1 MASFSTALSQAQRNY
16 CVTRRELLAVVQAVK
31 RFHPYLYGQRF
42 LIRTDHS
49 ALQWL
54 LNFRQPKGQTARWL
68 EALQGYSF
76 TVQHR
81 PGSQHSNADALSR
94 RPCFESGCKHC
105 NRRDSTEELHH
116 AASPDPRPTS
126 EQDGPSA
133 TVRAVALNA
142 HNLTVI
148 TGSPEEL
155 RQAQL
160 TDDTLCPVI
169 EWLERS
175 TAKPDWDEVAPCGEC
190 TKVYWAQWD
199 SLQLINGVL
208 HRLWE
213 TPSGDAVVRQL
224 VVPTSLRE
232 KVLKELHGSATTGHF
247 SIAKTQGRVQQRFYW
262 VNCRDDVREW
272 CHNCDVCAERRGPPR
287 RQRAAMQQYLVGA
300 PMERLGLD
308 VLHGSIPLH
317 TLGEKVHFN
326 CG

>member
-1 MASFSTALSQAQRNY
+1 MAYFSTALSQAQRNY
-16 CVTRRELLAVVQAVK
+16 CVTRRELLAVMQAVK

-54 LNFRQPKGQTARWL
+54 LHFRQPEGQTARWL

-76 TVQHR
+76 TVQHQ
-81 PGSQHSNADALSR
+81 PGSQHSNTDALSR

-190 TKVYWAQWD
+190 TKAYWAQWD
-199 SLQLINGVL
+199 SLQLIDGVL
-208 HRLWE
+208 HLLWE

-232 KVLKELHGSATTGHF
+232 KVLKELHGSAATGHF
-247 SIAKTQGRVQQRFYW
+247 GIAKTQGRVQQRFYL
-262 VNCRDDVREW
+262 VNCRDDVRKW
-272 CHNCDVCAERRGPPR
+272 CRNCDVCAER
-287 RQRAAMQQYLVGA
+287 
-300 PMERLGLD
+300 
-308 VLHGSIPLH
+308 
-317 TLGEKVHFN
+317 
-326 CG
+326 

>member
-1 MASFSTALSQAQRNY
+1 MDCRSTNSLLQVQAPVLSYPDLTLPFILDTDASSVEIGAVLSQVVEGRERPVAYFSTALSQAQRNY
-16 CVTRRELLAVVQAVK
+16 CVTRRELLAVMQAVK

-54 LNFRQPKGQTARWL
+54 LNFRQPEGQTARWL

-155 RQAQL
+155 RQ
-160 TDDTLCPVI
+160 
-169 EWLERS
+169 
-175 TAKPDWDEVAPCGEC
+175 
-190 TKVYWAQWD
+190 
-199 SLQLINGVL
+199 
-208 HRLWE
+208 
-213 TPSGDAVVRQL
+213 
-224 VVPTSLRE
+224 
-232 KVLKELHGSATTGHF
+232 
-247 SIAKTQGRVQQRFYW
+247 VQ
-262 VNCRDDVREW
+262 
-272 CHNCDVCAERRGPPR
+272 
-287 RQRAAMQQYLVGA
+287 
-300 PMERLGLD
+300 
-308 VLHGSIPLH
+308 
-317 TLGEKVHFN
+317 
-326 CG
+326 